1 MPAITLMN
9 DDRKLLG
16 WLLIAE
22 DELLTPNQLRN
33 CVLMGVPENTD
44 LFHTPLCNVIQEHKI
59 VEFVAR
65 VNGEPLALTVDL
77 NDGWSLHLSIGSEG
91 AGPWSARHT
100 SGTELLGHCE
110 LATKGSD

>member
-1 MPAITLMN
+1 MPAITLLN
-9 DDRKLLG
+9 DDRKVLG
-16 WLLIAE
+16 WMLIAE
-22 DELLTPNQLRN
+22 DEPLKPNQLRD

-44 LFHTPLCNVIQEHKI
+44 LFHTPLYKVIQEHKN
-59 VEFVAR
+59 VEFVAH

-100 SGTELLGHCE
+100 DGTELSGYCE